1 MQQTILGRTGL
12 SVSQLGLG
20 TMTWS
25 RDTDEH
31 EARDQLGAFLE
42 AGGNLIDTSASY
54 ADGGSE
60 LLLGALLSE
69 GIRREDVVVV
79 SKAGTR
85 RTPDG
90 AVPDTSRRNLL
101 ATLDNSLRRLNTDHL
116 DLWLVQRPD
125 RNTPVGEIAAT
136 LDYAVRSGKVRYVGV
151 TNYPA
156 WLMTQLNSLLSGGVL
171 GAGLA
176 ATEVEYHLLE
186 RGIEREVAPA
196 ARAQGIGVIS
206 WSALGRGVLTGK
218 YLKAIPA
225 DSRAAS
231 THLSGFV
238 SPYLG
243 AQFQPIVSALHT
255 AAQGLEVTALAV
267 ALAWQRQ
274 AIADAYLVGAR
285 TSAQFEQVLA
295 ANLEEVPGQILDALS
310 EVSAPVVGYPE
321 RMGN

>member
-31 EARDQLGAFLE
+31 EARDQLGTFLE

-69 GIRREDVVVV
+69 GIRRENVVVV

-85 RTPDG
+85 RTVEG

-101 ATLDNSLRRLNTDHL
+101 ATLDNSLRRLDTDHL

-156 WLMTQLNSLLSGGVL
+156 WLMTQLNSLLGGGVL

-176 ATEVEYHLLE
+176 ATEMEYHLLE

-196 ARAQGIGVIS
+196 ARAQGIGLIS

-231 THLSGFV
+231 THLAGFV

-243 AQFQPIVSALHT
+243 APFQPVVSALHT
-255 AAQGLEVTALAV
+255 AAQGLEVSALAV

-285 TSAQFEQVLA
+285 TAAQLEQVLA
-295 ANLEEVPGQILDALS
+295 ANEQEVPDQILDALS
-310 EVSAPVVGYPE
+310 EVSAPAVGYPE
-321 RMGN
+321 RMRN